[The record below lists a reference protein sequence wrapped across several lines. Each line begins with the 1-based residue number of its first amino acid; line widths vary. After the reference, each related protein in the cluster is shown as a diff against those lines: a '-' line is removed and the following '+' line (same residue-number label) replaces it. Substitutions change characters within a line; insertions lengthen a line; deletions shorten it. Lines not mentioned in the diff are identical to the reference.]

1 MFVKQVG
8 KPMTDPIADMLTR
21 IRNAQAVRKAE
32 VIIPHSKLK
41 LRLAEILKSEG
52 FIREVETITTGSL
65 NELRLTLKYDN
76 SQAVIRGIKRIS
88 KPGHRVYVG
97 NKDLP
102 HVLNGMGVAVVSTS
116 QGLMTNRQARQQKLG
131 GELVCEIY

>member
-1 MFVKQVG
+1 
-8 KPMTDPIADMLTR
+8 MTDPIADMLTR
-21 IRNAQAVRKAE
+21 IRNAQAVQKAD

-41 LRLAEILKSEG
+41 LHLAEILKSEG
-52 FIREVETITTGSL
+52 FIREVEILTTGSL
-65 NELRLTLKYDN
+65 NELRLTLKYDDH
-76 SQAVIRGIKRIS
+76 QAVIRGIKRIS

-97 NKDLP
+97 SKDLP

-116 QGLMTNRQARQQKLG
+116 QGLMTNRQARQKKLG